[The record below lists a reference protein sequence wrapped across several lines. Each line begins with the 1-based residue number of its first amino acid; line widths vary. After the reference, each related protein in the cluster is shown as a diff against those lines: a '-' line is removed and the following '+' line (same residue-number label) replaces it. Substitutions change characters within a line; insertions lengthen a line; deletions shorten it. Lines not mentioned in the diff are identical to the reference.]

1 MGIIISK
8 LSFTNY
14 RQYGTGSLQFNTSN
28 KGMLSV
34 FIAKN
39 GTGKTTILNA
49 ITWCLYGKELHLSDE
64 KKALP
69 VVTSA
74 VIKEASIGELIPVE
88 VALTISDGENI
99 VEFLRKETF
108 KVTKDATGN
117 NRVISGHNQLEV
129 TTTKI
134 GSFANTTI
142 KTGPDADIIVK
153 QYFDEA
159 IFKFYFFDGE
169 KLRDFFTAT
178 QANSIQQSIFNISQI
193 TLLENSC
200 SRLYKMNG
208 ERAKKLAKDSPDIA
222 ELNEE
227 LEEQENLRSTA
238 IATMDTSRLLA
249 DRLSKEREELDD
261 ILRGYEPVKKLQE
274 ERDTLTSTLQ
284 KVRDEAVELHVVR
297 TAFIRKYE
305 VLLTLYPRIKHT
317 LKIIKEKESAGDLP
331 PVIDKDLIK
340 KLLAHPEQRCPIC
353 DSSIDEIAL
362 EHIQK
367 LLTQFSVS
375 SQTSN
380 YLKEIKGSL
389 EVAVDD
395 VADFKSKLD
404 EIKQKEIDIAARK
417 EAAEKRLTEIAAA
430 LSNFESITGQVNVS
444 EVEAK
449 RSNLIYKINIA
460 NQAIGAA
467 KVTIQGCDDELQK
480 IEDKRRTALKK
491 MGEHDDIRK
500 QIAVIEMLHSHFKR
514 IKTAI
519 MDDMKREIEET
530 TWGFFDRMIW
540 KKNTFGRI
548 MISDTY
554 DISVYNREGAEMTGS
569 LSATEQMA
577 LAYAF
582 TLAIHKA
589 SGKNCPLVI
598 DSPLGRV
605 SDTNREN
612 MASALKEVSR
622 TKQIIMLF
630 TPDEYSDEVRNL
642 YEGTAVVKELRLSED
657 ENYVEGIDH

>member
-331 PVIDKDLIK
+331 PAIDKDLIK

-612 MASALKEVSR
+612 MASALKEVSK

-642 YEGTAVVKELRLSED
+642 YEGTAVVKELMLSED